1 MQINP
6 NEIPTWDMFLRPLLE
21 LAQEALHDQCRE
33 KEEIPTA

>member
-6 NEIPTWDMFLRPLLE
+6 NEIPTWDMFLRLLLE
-21 LAQEALHDQCRE
+21 LAQEVLHGQCRE